1 MNNHYCKQTTKYKL
15 KLSKRYYATCLRFLV
30 LFSLFI
36 QANAFAQ
43 DTYTDTVKDTGP
55 SIMVGTQIPLQY
67 SVGVNYHFSPLIS
80 ARAQFGLLTKPY
92 DRMVLAIMEQFG
104 LEKST
109 SRLIERSLN
118 NGLMYTLG
126 GNYHFGKNYAGIY
139 GQHARLSGNIS
150 LEDAASAYFDRD
162 LSFLSPFG
170 VSLLEVSAKSNITN
184 IGFLYGRRF
193 TLPNPRFEILAEAGI
208 AKIIGSSNQFSS
220 NQRLL
225 EQVPLV
231 KQLYRNLDAD
241 FADAYRRYGYLPT
254 LNIYVNYHF

>member
-1 MNNHYCKQTTKYKL
+1 MNHTYSKQITKYRHSVTNRK
-15 KLSKRYYATCLRFLV
+15 SETWVWSLV
-30 LFSLFI
+30 LPLFFI
-36 QANAFAQ
+36 QTFAFAQ
-43 DTYTDTVKDTGP
+43 DTNTEKDAGP

-67 SVGVNYHFSPLIS
+67 SIGINYHFSPVIS

-104 LEKST
+104 LEKSIN
-109 SRLIERSLN
+109 RIIERSLN

-126 GNYHFGKNYAGIY
+126 GNYHFGKNYVGIY

-150 LEDAASAYFDRD
+150 LEDAASAYFSRD

-170 VSLLEVSAKSNITN
+170 VSLLEISAKSNLYN
-184 IGFLYGRRF
+184 AGLLYGRRF
-193 TLPNPRFEILAEAGI
+193 TLSNPKFEILAEAGI
-208 AKIIGSSNQFSS
+208 AKILGSNNQFST

-231 KQLYRNLDAD
+231 KQLYRNLDSD
-241 FADAYRRYGYLPT
+241 FASAYRRYGYLPT
-254 LNIYVNYHF
+254 LNIYLNYHF